1 MIDKKGVVF
10 RHLER
15 GSKRVTL
22 LRVYDGERQGPYGS
36 SFFRLCC
43 LNWFVMKIRPSWKSV
58 SETMALA
65 MPMPWPRIHVHAKD
79 FPGMAL
85 WQACA
90 GARLVITFIN

>member
-1 MIDKKGVVF
+1 MIDKSVVF

-15 GSKRVTL
+15 GPKRVTL
-22 LRVYDGERQGPYGS
+22 LRVYDGRALYGS

-65 MPMPWPRIHVHAKD
+65 MPMPWPRKM
-79 FPGMAL
+79 P
-85 WQACA
+85 
-90 GARLVITFIN
+90 ARPNLAIVK